1 MSQDIS
7 SFINKLQKSKLVAGC
22 PNCQREF
29 QLSQAILFDG
39 AKPFPSKAEKKK
51 SEMIDGLDELN
62 QEIKERENEL
72 KNSLINAPKRSER
85 GAVSSNLGTLM
96 QNFLPHNK
104 EFNRNISIADSRF
117 LSEQIDIIVFD
128 GASNYD
134 VKHISF
140 MDAKTGDKG
149 LEPNQKQI
157 SDIVTNG
164 KVRSELF

>member
-1 MSQDIS
+1 M
-7 SFINKLQKSKLVAGC
+7 
-22 PNCQREF
+22 
-29 QLSQAILFDG
+29 FDG
-39 AKPFPSKAEKKK
+39 TKPFPSKAEKKK
-51 SEMIDGLDELN
+51 NEMVDGLDDLN

-72 KNSLINAPKRSER
+72 KTSLIKLPKLSESR
-85 GAVSSNLGTLM
+85 AISSNLGILM

-104 EFNRNISIADSRF
+104 EFNKSISIADSRF
-117 LSEQIDIIVFD
+117 ISAQIDIIVFD
-128 GASNYD
+128 GASNND

-140 MDAKTGDKG
+140 MDAKTGTNK